1 MRMKREAGRRHS
13 KHTHPHTGRGHGESV
28 LAEILRKHLSQENP
42 TSPVMCF
49 HCEHDKF
56 LRKQKIS
63 DLDEKLKLNIAG
75 LQRQYE
81 EQSEEQ
87 LNEDRRDEQL
97 FKEQKKW
104 LEQFTPCL
112 QCWEAEQ
119 EGRNVTDC
127 QICRFMQHKPEQTL
141 NCDVCPGLKEI
152 VDNGE
157 STIEELKKAC
167 AELREKA
174 EQSEKKLA
182 DFKERMSI
190 EASAEIGSN
199 SKIFEDINN
208 PCRESELRK
217 SYEMLRVKEWPKCLM
232 RIKDGV
238 KQGKLEDEKT
248 EKETIKRMMKNVFD
262 KALTDMKKKRESL
275 QAVFGITDG
284 AKSFNRKQQHC
295 MDMALQNL
303 QAMILYGEFT
313 YYQDINA
320 ELGLCNPD
328 HLCEFADLCYK
339 QACLMALHNPP
350 MTLDWENKER
360 HGHFPLI
367 KTG

>member
-1 MRMKREAGRRHS
+1 MKREAGRRHS
-13 KHTHPHTGRGHGESV
+13 KHNHPHTGPGHGESV
-28 LAEILRKHLSQENP
+28 LAEIHRKHLSQENS

-56 LRKQKIS
+56 LRKQRIS

-75 LQRQYE
+75 VQRQYE
-81 EQSEEQ
+81 ELSEEQ
-87 LNEDRRDEQL
+87 LNEDQRDEQL
-97 FKEQKKW
+97 FKEQKKR
-104 LEQFTPCL
+104 LEQFTPCF
-112 QCWEAEQ
+112 QCCEAEQ

-127 QICRFMQHKPEQTL
+127 QICRFMQHKPEQTS
-141 NCDVCPGLKEI
+141 NCDACRDLKEM

-157 STIEELKKAC
+157 STIEDLKKAC

-190 EASAEIGSN
+190 EASAEIGFN

-217 SYEMLRVKEWPKCLM
+217 SYELLRVKEWPKCLM
-232 RIKDGV
+232 SIKDRIK
-238 KQGKLEDEKT
+238 KGKVEDEKT